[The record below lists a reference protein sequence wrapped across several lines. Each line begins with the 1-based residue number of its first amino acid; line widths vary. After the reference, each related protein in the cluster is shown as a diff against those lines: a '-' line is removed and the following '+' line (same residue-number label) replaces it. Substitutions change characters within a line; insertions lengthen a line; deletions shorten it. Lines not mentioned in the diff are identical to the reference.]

1 MFDAAKFVDS
11 AVDPLST
18 QFEVVPEGEWQM
30 MIDTDPKQ
38 LVDTT
43 DDDKAPVGI
52 KHHKGVSEKSG
63 KPYDF
68 YDWTLMCVVTDQR
81 VKDKLKR
88 ESVKVR
94 MRLGLDLSDAGA
106 LATGPNKNVALGRL
120 RDALSQ
126 NKPGWT
132 PQQLLGAGPFIG
144 KVSHT
149 QVKDAVY
156 ADVTRAARIS

>member
-1 MFDAAKFVDS
+1 MFDPVQFASAAVE
-11 AVDPLST
+11 PLST

-43 DDDKAPVGI
+43 EDDKTQVGI
-52 KHHKGVSEKSG
+52 KHIAGTSEKTG
-63 KPYDF
+63 KDYDF
-68 YDWTLMCVVTDQR
+68 YQWTLNCVVTDDR
-81 VKDKLKR
+81 VKQKLGR

-94 MRLGLDLSDAGA
+94 MRLSLDLDGGK
-106 LATGPNKNVALGRL
+106 LAVGTNKNVALGRL
-120 RDALSQ
+120 RESLGQ

-149 QVKDAVY
+149 TVKDAVY
-156 ADVTRAARIS
+156 ADVTRTAKIS